1 MLEDLYSQISLE
13 IYIYIYIYIHI
24 LKTNHNSHVNN
35 ISNQL
40 SKLPNSI

>member
-13 IYIYIYIYIHI
+13 IYIYIYIHI